1 MKPWR
6 PETNIWNIS
15 RDLFQ
20 TLSKYLELTELTND
34 SKMSIINAFTWV
46 TAAAIYSFE
55 TLLDV
60 FTTDIAK
67 TFTQRINGT
76 SAYYANAML
85 KWQYGDDL
93 IINDEGTA
101 FHYAT
106 EDTTKRLITHVS
118 YQEYYNEEFKDNI
131 LILKVA
137 SGEGRSLSQL
147 SDEELIAA
155 RAYLNQIKFA
165 GVKCNVVSRRGD
177 VLVPRLTVYYD
188 GAITKEELYDNIDTA
203 LIDFIVNMKFDSLV
217 YSQKIIDAIQKVE
230 HVTDVHIDHEAS
242 VEQGIFIAQYN
253 DNNELG
259 PLTKIERKCYLASG
273 YAKQSTQQDAES
285 ELPTFREAIVIK
297 LETE

>member
-1 MKPWR
+1 MSR
-6 PETNIWNIS
+6 TLTEIYNEAVETRN
-15 RDLFQ
+15 
-20 TLSKYLELTELTND
+20 KYLELTELTND

-93 IINDEGTA
+93 IINDEGAA

>member
-1 MKPWR
+1 MSR
-6 PETNIWNIS
+6 TLTEIYNEAVETRN
-15 RDLFQ
+15 
-20 TLSKYLELTELTND
+20 KYLELTELTND

-155 RAYLNQIKFA
+155 RAYLNQIKVA

>member
-1 MKPWR
+1 MSR
-6 PETNIWNIS
+6 TLTEIYNEAVETRN
-15 RDLFQ
+15 
-20 TLSKYLELTELTND
+20 KYLELTELTND

-46 TAAAIYSFE
+46 TAATIYSFE

>member
-1 MKPWR
+1 MSR
-6 PETNIWNIS
+6 TLTEIYNEAVET
-15 RDLFQ
+15 R
-20 TLSKYLELTELTND
+20 SKYLELTELTND

-137 SGEGRSLSQL
+137 TGEGSSLSQL

-177 VLVPRLTVYYD
+177 VLFPRVTVYYD

-203 LIDFIVNMKFDSLV
+203 LIDFIVNMKFDSLI

>member
-1 MKPWR
+1 MSR
-6 PETNIWNIS
+6 TLTEIYNEAVETRN
-15 RDLFQ
+15 
-20 TLSKYLELTELTND
+20 KYLELTELTND

-147 SDEELIAA
+147 SNEELIAA

>member
-1 MKPWR
+1 MSR
-6 PETNIWNIS
+6 TLTEIYNEAVETRN
-15 RDLFQ
+15 
-20 TLSKYLELTELTND
+20 KYLELTELTND

-106 EDTTKRLITHVS
+106 EDTTKRLITHV
-118 YQEYYNEEFKDNI
+118 YNEEFKDNI

>member
-1 MKPWR
+1 MSR
-6 PETNIWNIS
+6 TLTEIYNEAVETRN
-15 RDLFQ
+15 
-20 TLSKYLELTELTND
+20 KYLELTELTND

-177 VLVPRLTVYYD
+177 VLVPRVTVYYD

>member
-1 MKPWR
+1 MSR
-6 PETNIWNIS
+6 TLTEIYNEAVETRN
-15 RDLFQ
+15 
-20 TLSKYLELTELTND
+20 KYLELTELTND

-253 DNNELG
+253 ANNELG

>member
-1 MKPWR
+1 MSR
-6 PETNIWNIS
+6 TLTEIYNEAVETRN
-15 RDLFQ
+15 
-20 TLSKYLELTELTND
+20 KYLELTELTND

-106 EDTTKRLITHVS
+106 EDTAKRLITHVS

>member
-1 MKPWR
+1 MSR
-6 PETNIWNIS
+6 TLTEIYNEAVETRN
-15 RDLFQ
+15 
-20 TLSKYLELTELTND
+20 KYLELTELTND
-34 SKMSIINAFTWV
+34 SKMSIIKAFTWV

>member
-1 MKPWR
+1 MSR
-6 PETNIWNIS
+6 TLTEIYNEAVETRN
-15 RDLFQ
+15 
-20 TLSKYLELTELTND
+20 KYLELTELTND

-147 SDEELIAA
+147 SDEELIVA

>member
-1 MKPWR
+1 MSR
-6 PETNIWNIS
+6 TLTEIYNEAVETRN
-15 RDLFQ
+15 
-20 TLSKYLELTELTND
+20 KYLELTEQTND

>member
-1 MKPWR
+1 MSR
-6 PETNIWNIS
+6 TLTEIYNEAVETRN
-15 RDLFQ
+15 
-20 TLSKYLELTELTND
+20 KYLELTELTND

-188 GAITKEELYDNIDTA
+188 GAITKEELYDNIDAA
-203 LIDFIVNMKFDSLV
+203 LIAFIVNIKFDSLV

>member
-1 MKPWR
+1 MSR
-6 PETNIWNIS
+6 TLTEIYDEAVETRN
-15 RDLFQ
+15 
-20 TLSKYLELTELTND
+20 KYLELTELTND

-76 SAYYANAML
+76 SAYYASAML

-155 RAYLNQIKFA
+155 RAYLNPIKFA

>member
-1 MKPWR
+1 MSR
-6 PETNIWNIS
+6 TLTEIYNEAVETRN
-15 RDLFQ
+15 
-20 TLSKYLELTELTND
+20 KYLELTELTND

-230 HVTDVHIDHEAS
+230 HVTDVHIDQEGS

>member
-1 MKPWR
+1 MSR
-6 PETNIWNIS
+6 TLTEIYNEAVETRN
-15 RDLFQ
+15 
-20 TLSKYLELTELTND
+20 KYLELTELTND

-177 VLVPRLTVYYD
+177 VLVPRVTVYYD

-203 LIDFIVNMKFDSLV
+203 LIDFIVNMKFDSLI
-217 YSQKIIDAIQKVE
+217 YSQKNYRCHSKSRA
-230 HVTDVHIDHEAS
+230 
-242 VEQGIFIAQYN
+242 
-253 DNNELG
+253 
-259 PLTKIERKCYLASG
+259 CYRCS
-273 YAKQSTQQDAES
+273 Y
-285 ELPTFREAIVIK
+285 
-297 LETE
+297 

>member
-1 MKPWR
+1 MSR
-6 PETNIWNIS
+6 TLTEIYNEAVETRN
-15 RDLFQ
+15 
-20 TLSKYLELTELTND
+20 KYLELTELTND

-131 LILKVA
+131 LILIVA

>member
-1 MKPWR
+1 MSR
-6 PETNIWNIS
+6 TLTEIYNEAVETRN
-15 RDLFQ
+15 
-20 TLSKYLELTELTND
+20 KYLELTELTND

-155 RAYLNQIKFA
+155 GAYLNQIKFA

-177 VLVPRLTVYYD
+177 VLVPRVTVYYD

>member
-1 MKPWR
+1 MSR
-6 PETNIWNIS
+6 TLTEIYNEAVETRN
-15 RDLFQ
+15 
-20 TLSKYLELTELTND
+20 KYLELTELTND

-106 EDTTKRLITHVS
+106 EDTTKRLITHVY

>member
-1 MKPWR
+1 MSR
-6 PETNIWNIS
+6 TLTEIYNEAVETRN
-15 RDLFQ
+15 
-20 TLSKYLELTELTND
+20 KYLELTELTND

-177 VLVPRLTVYYD
+177 VLVPRLAVYYD

>member
-1 MKPWR
+1 MSR
-6 PETNIWNIS
+6 TLTEIYNEAVETRN
-15 RDLFQ
+15 
-20 TLSKYLELTELTND
+20 KYLELTELTND
-34 SKMSIINAFTWV
+34 SKMSIINSFTWV

-55 TLLDV
+55 TLLDI
-60 FTTDIAK
+60 FTIDIAK
-67 TFTQRINGT
+67 IFTQRINGT
-76 SAYYANAML
+76 PMYYANAML

-93 IINDEGTA
+93 VVNDEGTA

>member
-1 MKPWR
+1 MSR
-6 PETNIWNIS
+6 TLTEIYNEAVETRN
-15 RDLFQ
+15 
-20 TLSKYLELTELTND
+20 KYLELTELTND

-93 IINDEGTA
+93 IINDESTA

>member
-1 MKPWR
+1 MSR
-6 PETNIWNIS
+6 TLTEIYNEAVETRN
-15 RDLFQ
+15 
-20 TLSKYLELTELTND
+20 KYLELTELTND

-93 IINDEGTA
+93 IINDEDTA

>member
-1 MKPWR
+1 MSR
-6 PETNIWNIS
+6 TLTEIYNEAVETRN
-15 RDLFQ
+15 
-20 TLSKYLELTELTND
+20 KYLELTELTND

-67 TFTQRINGT
+67 TFTQRINVT
-76 SAYYANAML
+76 SSYYANAML

>member
-1 MKPWR
+1 MSR
-6 PETNIWNIS
+6 TLTEIYNEAVET
-15 RDLFQ
+15 R
-20 TLSKYLELTELTND
+20 SKYLELTELTND

-106 EDTTKRLITHVS
+106 ENTTKRLITHVS

-137 SGEGRSLSQL
+137 TGEGSSLSQL

-177 VLVPRLTVYYD
+177 VLVPRVTVYYD

-203 LIDFIVNMKFDSLV
+203 LIDFIVNMKFDSLI

>member
-1 MKPWR
+1 MSR
-6 PETNIWNIS
+6 TLTEIYNEAVET
-15 RDLFQ
+15 
-20 TLSKYLELTELTND
+20 SKYLELTELTND

-137 SGEGRSLSQL
+137 TGEGSSLSQL

-177 VLVPRLTVYYD
+177 VLVPRVTVYYD

-203 LIDFIVNMKFDSLV
+203 LIDFIVNMKFDSLI

>member
-1 MKPWR
+1 MSR
-6 PETNIWNIS
+6 TLTEIYNEAVETRN
-15 RDLFQ
+15 
-20 TLSKYLELTELTND
+20 KYLELTELTND

-230 HVTDVHIDHEAS
+230 HVTDVHIDREAS

>member
-1 MKPWR
+1 MSR
-6 PETNIWNIS
+6 TLTEIYNEAVETRN
-15 RDLFQ
+15 
-20 TLSKYLELTELTND
+20 KYLELTELTND

-101 FHYAT
+101 FHYTT

>member
-1 MKPWR
+1 MSR
-6 PETNIWNIS
+6 TLTEIYNEAVETRN
-15 RDLFQ
+15 
-20 TLSKYLELTELTND
+20 KYLELTELTND

-297 LETE
+297 P

>member
-1 MKPWR
+1 MSR
-6 PETNIWNIS
+6 TLTEIYNEAVETRN
-15 RDLFQ
+15 
-20 TLSKYLELTELTND
+20 KYLELTELTND

-203 LIDFIVNMKFDSLV
+203 LIDFIVNMKFDALV